1 MLIFGLP
8 IALWTLLC
16 LMPAGPANAETLQV
30 AVIELEG
37 FCMRDLHGK
46 WVGLMPD
53 LVRELGKELHFQ
65 PNFTLVA
72 DGRYGA
78 YDEKND
84 TWSGLIGEV
93 YHNRA
98 DFAAAPLT
106 ITALREKHVDFSYE
120 FMDTGLTVVVRRPR
134 WKNQV
139 SRSITFFLG
148 VFDAGVWCASFVI
161 FALTGFFLFLND
173 RYNPREFRARQ
184 AEHSARD
191 TSVSHALL
199 AQMNDFSLFG
209 SLYYTISTGCFQGYR
224 RSPKSLVGRCLSAFW
239 WLFVCAFAA
248 SYTAAFLC
256 ALVASRGGLERQF
269 GIEDIPEL
277 NPVGTDAFKGATP
290 VWFPNSNTHRFFKN
304 SQDPVMQ
311 MFYRQYMAG
320 LNKNSKLANVNT
332 VEALLELV
340 KTDDRYFAVMESTM
354 ADFYSRYSGC
364 EVIAAATLISDNSY
378 AFAFPVGSKKLR
390 DVNKVLLTLRESGFI
405 NKMYRK
411 YFLMDHGPCW
421 QSVPPAETVAM
432 SLAGEEMARMFR
444 SSLPLTL
451 HSFSG
456 PVLFYFASLLLSAA
470 AALADVYIFTRYERY
485 KQGNQPLQN
494 TAEQPERAE
503 QLPEPEASFGAL
515 RFSDD
520 QQQLSP

>member
-1 MLIFGLP
+1 MLRHFKLQLSSWCCGVVQGNPVVLVSAAWFPLWKVWKVDGRSPGSPLVADELAEVLRPENVGEVRFGPEVL
-8 IALWTLLC
+8 
-16 LMPAGPANAETLQV
+16 V
-30 AVIELEG
+30 G

-84 TWSGLIGEV
+84 TWSGLIARSVPQPGGLC
-93 YHNRA
+93 RR
-98 DFAAAPLT
+98 PLT
-106 ITALREKHVDFSYE
+106 ITALREKHVDF
-120 FMDTGLTVVVRRPR
+120 
-134 WKNQV
+134 
-139 SRSITFFLG
+139 SITFFLG
-148 VFDAGVWCASFVI
+148 VFDAGVWCASF
-161 FALTGFFLFLND
+161 
-173 RYNPREFRARQ
+173 FRGRQ

-224 RSPKSLVGRCLSAFW
+224 RSPKSPGGSLPQRLLVVVRLRIRCL
-239 WLFVCAFAA
+239 LHGR
-248 SYTAAFLC
+248 LP
-256 ALVASRGGLERQF
+256 LRLGASRGGLERQF

-277 NPVGTDAFKGATP
+277 NP
-290 VWFPNSNTHRFFKN
+290 SRHRCV
-304 SQDPVMQ
+304 QGRHTCDPVMQ

-332 VEALLELV
+332 VEALLE
-340 KTDDRYFAVMESTM
+340 AVMESTM

-390 DVNKVLLTLRESGFI
+390 DVNKVLLTLRES
-405 NKMYRK
+405 RW
-411 YFLMDHGPCW
+411 P
-421 QSVPPAETVAM
+421 
-432 SLAGEEMARMFR
+432 
-444 SSLPLTL
+444 
-451 HSFSG
+451 
-456 PVLFYFASLLLSAA
+456 
-470 AALADVYIFTRYERY
+470 
-485 KQGNQPLQN
+485 
-494 TAEQPERAE
+494 
-503 QLPEPEASFGAL
+503 
-515 RFSDD
+515 
-520 QQQLSP
+520 